1 MKLQT
6 KNLLVRT
13 IAGAVYVAL
22 MVAGIFIFP
31 LMDVL
36 MLLVACL
43 SVFEFSKMASGP
55 ADRLME
61 GLLVAVAVVLFGVI
75 LFYGM
80 EPDSF
85 LMNASTLTMLI
96 FYLSIPLL
104 LVALFLVMSVAELF
118 RRRPMP
124 TEQISR
130 SLMGFLWIIAPLGAL
145 TVFAQFCPVLAL
157 AFLLMI
163 WAYDTFAYLGGSLYG
178 RNKMCE
184 HISPKKTWEGTMTGV
199 LMTIV
204 LAIVLPS
211 IPFFGSMNIA
221 MWKWVVYALII
232 VVFGTFGDLLESLFK
247 RNAGIKDSGRAI
259 PGHGGVLDRFDSILF
274 AAVPAFLFAVYVM
287 ILR

>member
-13 IAGAVYVAL
+13 VAGAVYVSL
-22 MVAGIFIFP
+22 MVAGVFIFP

-55 ADRLME
+55 VDRPME
-61 GLLVAVAVVLFGVI
+61 GLLVAGAVVLFGMI

-85 LMNASTLTMLI
+85 LMNASTLTMVL
-96 FYLSIPLL
+96 FYLSIPVLL
-104 LVALFLVMSVAELF
+104 MVLLPVVAIFELF

-124 TEQISR
+124 VEQIGR
-130 SLMGFLWIIAPLGAL
+130 VVMGLLWIIVPLGSL
-145 TVFAQFCPVLAL
+145 TVFSQFCPVLAL

-199 LMTIV
+199 VMTIV
-204 LAIVLPS
+204 LAMVLPS
-211 IPFFGSMNIA
+211 IPFFGSMGIA
-221 MWKWVVYALII
+221 IWKWVVYALII

-247 RNAGIKDSGRAI
+247 RHAGLKDSGRVI

-274 AAVPAFLFAVYVM
+274 AAVPAFLFAVFVM